1 MESVLGLEYARW
13 RLVMS
18 SIAPWLAIGLFFA
31 AGVIVFEAGFRH
43 GGYIERS
50 IIANECRQAGAFTS
64 KRSAFDCWVLKK

>member
-1 MESVLGLEYARW
+1 MDSVLSLEYARW

-18 SIAPWLAIGLFFA
+18 SIAPWLAIGLVFA
-31 AGVIVFEAGFRH
+31 VGVIVFEAGVRH

-64 KRSAFDCWVLKK
+64 KRTAFDCEVRKK